1 MVAGKARGELPPE
14 LAELAVVVHAD
25 ELVVGGH
32 G

>member
-1 MVAGKARGELPPE
+1 VAGKARAELPAE

-32 G
+32 A